1 MAVERSAEHDP
12 IMQAG
17 VMSCPEC
24 GRVAFP
30 TDAVRL
36 DDARIIATYP
46 RPCCHVRGGM
56 VVLDVDDLP
65 VAPVGPLLSTYVA
78 GRRCAGRNRFGRP
91 CRAYAD
97 PGSDFCHDH
106 GAALDDKRPA

>member
-1 MAVERSAEHDP
+1 MGAVERDP
-12 IMQAG
+12 IVQAG
-17 VMSCPEC
+17 AMCCPGC

-36 DDARIIATYP
+36 DDALIIATYP
-46 RPCCHVRGGM
+46 RPCCHVHGGTI
-56 VVLDVDDLP
+56 VLDVYDLP
-65 VAPVGPLLSTYVA
+65 AVPVGPLLSEYVP
-78 GRRCAGRNRFGRP
+78 GRRCAGQNRLGRP

-97 PGSDFCHDH
+97 PGSDFCHAH